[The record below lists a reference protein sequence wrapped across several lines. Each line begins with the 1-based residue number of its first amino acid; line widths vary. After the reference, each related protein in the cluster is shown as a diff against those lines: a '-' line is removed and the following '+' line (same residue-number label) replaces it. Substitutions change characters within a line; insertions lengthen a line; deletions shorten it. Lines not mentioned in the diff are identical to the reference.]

1 MLVVMSASK
10 ITTRGVISC
19 DKIDQPPSQF
29 NYSSLPTNGDILK
42 AWNWERIEKRV
53 NGREPSWK
61 QIRKFLVSKL
71 EEIWARASI
80 PTVSTV
86 TIESK
91 VEALHSQY
99 RNLQKSFKRD
109 KNKGPYIK
117 KDMILF

>member
-1 MLVVMSASK
+1 MEVASVVLVVMSASK

-19 DKIDQPPSQF
+19 DIIDQPPSQF
-29 NYSSLPTNGDILK
+29 NYSSLPTNGDVLK

-86 TIESK
+86 TIDSSRGTGTGSSCSWACVPTPCE
-91 VEALHSQY
+91 
-99 RNLQKSFKRD
+99 
-109 KNKGPYIK
+109 
-117 KDMILF
+117 